1 MCGDKS
7 LLKGDY
13 LIDDMNT
20 DKQSEFE
27 GEWIEF
33 GSNKFPNW
41 KTVVD
46 YLMIDFV

>member
-1 MCGDKS
+1 MSGDKS

-33 GSNKFPNW
+33 GSFKFPDWNS
-41 KTVVD
+41 VIN
-46 YLMIDFV
+46 YLLN